1 MQFLRPS
8 WLLKRKENQ
17 YTRRNINN
25 SERDNGIRNDNDINF
40 DTAPFLYLEN
50 ITYGYV
56 SHKSIIENVTLQIP
70 RGRFVG
76 LLGPSGSGKS
86 TLIKIIAGLYKPWVG
101 SVRYNFSKLD
111 YPCGEIDRGKE
122 RKKFAN
128 ENENSTEDNHESNQV
143 SHPYSH
149 HSLQG
154 SSIEQIV
161 MGYVPQIETV
171 DWNFPVTVKEVVGMG
186 IWDRSG
192 ISPFV
197 SGNAAIEVDKV
208 LDDLGILSHEFG
220 KRQIR
225 ELSGGEQQ
233 RVFLARALVRKPSFL
248 ILDEPTSGVDYNTR
262 EKILKMLMSLSK
274 GGLTIIIATHDLPG
288 IARRLPWV
296 VCMNKTIVAEGLPSE
311 VLTNANLLKTYGL
324 VENKE
329 DGNSNGI
336 GGKIAR

>member
-1 MQFLRPS
+1 MQFFRPP
-8 WLLKRKENQ
+8 WLLRRKENQ

-25 SERDNGIRNDNDINF
+25 RGCNNGSHNDKDINF
-40 DTAPFLYLEN
+40 DTTPFLNLEN

-56 SHKSIIENVTLQIP
+56 SHKSIIENVTMQIP

-128 ENENSTEDNHESNQV
+128 ENSTEDNHESNQV
-143 SHPYSH
+143 SHPYSY

-262 EKILKMLMSLSK
+262 EKILKMLTSLSK

-296 VCMNKTIVAEGLPSE
+296 VCMNKTIVAEGPPSE

-336 GGKIAR
+336 GGEIAR

>member
-1 MQFLRPS
+1 MQLFRPS
-8 WLLKRKENQ
+8 WLLRKKGNAS
-17 YTRRNINN
+17 TRRNINDRGCN
-25 SERDNGIRNDNDINF
+25 NGSHNGNDINF
-40 DTAPFLYLEN
+40 DTTLFLYLKN
-50 ITYGYV
+50 ITYGYE
-56 SHKSIIENVTLQIP
+56 SHKSVIENVNLQIP

-86 TLIKIIAGLYKPWVG
+86 TLIKIIAGLYKPWFG
-101 SVRYNFSKLD
+101 SVRYNFSKSTNA
-111 YPCGEIDRGKE
+111 YWEINGRNE

-128 ENENSTEDNHESNQV
+128 ENRIKDNHETSQV
-143 SHPYSH
+143 SHPYSYP
-149 HSLQG
+149 SLQRN
-154 SSIEQIV
+154 ITEQIV

-171 DWNFPVTVKEVVGMG
+171 DWNFPVTVNEVVGMG
-186 IWDRSG
+186 IWDKSG
-192 ISPFV
+192 ISPFI
-197 SGNAAIEVDKV
+197 SENAALEIDKV
-208 LDDLGILSHEFG
+208 LDDLGIHSHDFG

-262 EKILKMLMSLSK
+262 EKIMKMLTSLSK
-274 GGLTIIIATHDLPG
+274 GGLTIIMATHDLPG

-296 VCMNKTIVAEGLPSE
+296 VCINKTIIAEGPPPE

-329 DGNSNGI
+329 DGNSNGF
-336 GGKIAR
+336 GGKIAK

>member
-1 MQFLRPS
+1 MVIEKG
-8 WLLKRKENQ
+8 KR
-17 YTRRNINN
+17 INTQEEISTTGRCN
-25 SERDNGIRNDNDINF
+25 NGIHNDNGINF
-40 DTAPFLYLEN
+40 DTTPFLYLEN
-50 ITYGYV
+50 ITYGYA

-101 SVRYNFSKLD
+101 SVRYNFSKLA
-111 YPCGEIDRGKE
+111 YSCGEIDGRNE

-128 ENENSTEDNHESNQV
+128 ENENSIEDNHESNQV
-143 SHPYSH
+143 SHPYSYP
-149 HSLQG
+149 SLQG
-154 SSIEQIV
+154 NNTEQIV

-197 SGNAAIEVDKV
+197 SGNAAIEIDKV

-262 EKILKMLMSLSK
+262 EKILKMLTSLSK

-296 VCMNKTIVAEGLPSE
+296 VCMNKTIIAEGPPSE

-336 GGKIAR
+336 GDEIAR

>member
-1 MQFLRPS
+1 MQLFRPS
-8 WLLKRKENQ
+8 WLLRKKGNAS
-17 YTRRNINN
+17 TRRNINSRRCN
-25 SERDNGIRNDNDINF
+25 NGHHNNDGINL
-40 DTAPFLYLEN
+40 DTAPFLHLEN
-50 ITYGYV
+50 ITYGYT
-56 SHKSIIENVTLQIP
+56 SHKTIIENVNLQIP

-101 SVRYNFSKLD
+101 SVRYSIPKLA
-111 YPCGEIDRGKE
+111 YACGEIDGRNE
-122 RKKFAN
+122 RKNFAN
-128 ENENSTEDNHESNQV
+128 ENSIEDNHESGQV
-143 SHPYSH
+143 SHPYFYP
-149 HSLQG
+149 SLQVNKTN
-154 SSIEQIV
+154 QIV

-186 IWDRSG
+186 IWDKSG
-192 ISPFV
+192 ISPYV
-197 SGNAAIEVDKV
+197 SGNAALEIDKV
-208 LDDLGILSHEFG
+208 LDDLGILSHEYG

-262 EKILKMLMSLSK
+262 EKILKMLTSLSK

-296 VCMNKTIVAEGLPSE
+296 VCMNKTIIAEGPPSD

-336 GGKIAR
+336 GDENAR

>member
-143 SHPYSH
+143 SHPYSY

-208 LDDLGILSHEFG
+208 LDDLGILRHEFG

>member
-1 MQFLRPS
+1 MQFFRPS

-25 SERDNGIRNDNDINF
+25 CERDNGIRNDNDINF

-50 ITYGYV
+50 IAYGYV

-128 ENENSTEDNHESNQV
+128 ENENSKEDNHESNQV
-143 SHPYSH
+143 SHPYPYPSP
-149 HSLQG
+149 QG
-154 SSIEQIV
+154 NNTEQIV
-161 MGYVPQIETV
+161 LGYVPQIETV

-208 LDDLGILSHEFG
+208 LDDLGILSNEFG

-262 EKILKMLMSLSK
+262 EKILNMLTSLSK

-296 VCMNKTIVAEGLPSE
+296 VCMNKTIVAEGPPSE

-336 GGKIAR
+336 GGEIAR